1 MVIII
6 KLILFVT
13 LLNAQPNID
22 WFTSYNGTGEESHGH
37 FIIKC
42 SDGGFLQ
49 IGESNFLPNSK
60 MYIVH
65 SHRVSVRQS

>member
-22 WFTSYNGTGEESHGH
+22 WFTSYNGSGEESHGH

-49 IGESNFLPNSK
+49 IGETNF
-60 MYIVH
+60 
-65 SHRVSVRQS
+65 

>member
-22 WFTSYNGTGEESHGH
+22 WFTSYNGSGEELHGY

-42 SDGGFLQ
+42 SDGGF
-49 IGESNFLPNSK
+49 FA
-60 MYIVH
+60 
-65 SHRVSVRQS
+65 